1 LRSRLLEVQTQVHG
15 SQPMLVFDNHD
26 NVRSWDRYG
35 DGVHNAALA
44 KIIAT
49 LLLTSRATALLY
61 QGEEI
66 GQVTSVP
73 TRVQDVRDP
82 IGITGWPKEKG
93 RDGER
98 TPMQWDTSNAQAGF
112 SVNPQ
117 TWLPVSPSYAFVN
130 VESEWADPDSLL
142 NWHRG
147 LIALRRTKS
156 ALAAGR
162 MQMLDVQHTQV
173 LSYARV
179 AESGRSVLVA
189 INMTGIPQTASLDTK
204 NRAPPKTLMASPATL
219 PHPTSVTAITLPPFA
234 VWVGAQ

>member
-1 LRSRLLEVQTQVHG
+1 VHG

-26 NVRSWDRYG
+26 NIRSLERYG
-35 DGVHNAALA
+35 DGVHNQQIA

-66 GQVTSVP
+66 GQVTTTP
-73 TRVQDVRDP
+73 TRVEDVRDP

-112 SVNPQ
+112 SANAK
-117 TWLPVSPSYAFVN
+117 TWLPVPPSYKSIN
-130 VESEWADPDSLL
+130 VQSEQADPHSILS
-142 NWHRG
+142 WHRQ
-147 LIALRRTKS
+147 LTTLRRTNP
-156 ALAAGR
+156 ALASGE
-162 MQMLDVQHTQV
+162 MQMLDVQNTKV

-179 AESGRSVLVA
+179 AKGGQTVLVA
-189 INMTGIPQTASLDTK
+189 LNMSDTPQTVSLDTK
-204 NRAPPKTLMASPATL
+204 STKPLKTLMASPAGMTA
-219 PHPTSVTAITLPPFA
+219 PKSVTAVTLPPFGA
-234 VWVGAQ
+234 WVGAQ